1 MGRTLLS
8 AVFDFDFRLKDPEGT
23 ANQKSG
29 GQQCPAHTT
38 SQMRGRPTLCLNIR
52 MDLIAHLTR
61 LFEYDAWANREV
73 LSNLRVLPA
82 PQPRPLKLMAH
93 ILASQHLWMSRL
105 EPMRATLPVWP
116 DLTIEQCEKQV
127 GELQALWKNYL
138 MGKTEAGLAQ
148 TVDYKN
154 SQGEPWSSR
163 KDDILMHLITH
174 SAYHRGQAA
183 ASVRTAGFAP
193 AYTDFIHSIRQ
204 GFVK

>member
-1 MGRTLLS
+1 
-8 AVFDFDFRLKDPEGT
+8 
-23 ANQKSG
+23 
-29 GQQCPAHTT
+29 
-38 SQMRGRPTLCLNIR
+38 

-61 LFEYDAWANREV
+61 LFEYDAWANREG
-73 LSNLRVLPA
+73 LTNLRGLPV

-105 EPMRATLPVWP
+105 EPGHPKPPVWP
-116 DLTIEQCEKQV
+116 DLALDECDRQAE
-127 GELQALWKNYL
+127 ELQALWKNYL
-138 MGKTEAGLAQ
+138 KGSSEADLAG
-148 TVDYKN
+148 TVKYQN
-154 SQGEPWSSR
+154 SNGESWNSR

-183 ASVRTAGFAP
+183 AAVRAAGFTP